1 MTKTLQLC
9 YEILHMKSDTAG
21 ISHLILHE
29 VRYLLLKLANLR
41 AITKDL
47 KNIKRVFTLFHQFN
61 ALHKDFQELLVDG
74 VLLILRLH

>member
-61 ALHKDFQELLVDG
+61 GLRKDFQELIDG
-74 VLLILRLH
+74 ILLILTLH